1 MQKPIQI
8 SSAILQELVSRW
20 CTQNKSFMI
29 REHLVPFN
37 VFDVCIVLG
46 LGVIKESVRLEDG
59 SVRLVKNLFND
70 KDTTI
75 SRTVLKLSEST
86 VNDEKIVD

>member
-1 MQKPIQI
+1 
-8 SSAILQELVSRW
+8 
-20 CTQNKSFMI
+20 MI